1 MKKFALSILFAVF
14 TATALAQEAREY
26 TLQVVPDSAF
36 IRFAPDEEAE
46 AISSVFANDSLT
58 AVGRNIDGEW
68 IEVRRPGRT
77 SGGGWIA
84 RRVTAFT
91 FAVGQLPI
99 TDLTT
104 GLTGDEPVVDTGFSI
119 LMISEGTL
127 RAAPG
132 RYSGQVAIISV
143 NLTLPVLER
152 TPDNQWL
159 RINYRGTVGWIAEF
173 TTHPNGDVN
182 AVPISPE
189 YSGDPQFAAL
199 EIIPVEVQVT
209 QIDELLSYLRPLSAV
224 AADVTHYWKMM
235 SQGETMECMPPAGNY
250 GYYTSTQRDIT
261 ELPEL
266 RRQRRLLTQAVD
278 DLNTAIATMQR
289 CGVYTQT
296 EIRGAYGNSLN
307 AMSIFQ
313 LVIERMENQRE
324 VLTGEET
331 STIS

>member
-1 MKKFALSILFAVF
+1 MKKLALFILVTLF
-14 TATALAQEAREY
+14 TAPALAQEAREY

-36 IRFAPDEEAE
+36 IRATPDEDAE
-46 AISSVFANDSLT
+46 VVGSVFANDSLT

-77 SGGGWIA
+77 TGGGWIA

-91 FAVGQLPI
+91 FNVGQLPI

-104 GLTGDEPVVDTGFSI
+104 GLIGDEPVVDTGFSI

-127 RAAPG
+127 RAAPD
-132 RYSGQVAIISV
+132 RYSSQLDIIPV

-173 TTHPNGDVN
+173 TTHPNGDLN
-182 AVPISPE
+182 AMPISPE
-189 YSGDPQFAAL
+189 YSDDPQFAAF
-199 EIIPVEVQVT
+199 EIIPVEVQVA
-209 QIDELLSYLRPLSAV
+209 QIDDLLNYLSPLSV
-224 AADVTHYWKMM
+224 IAADVTHYWKMM
-235 SQGETMECMPPAGNY
+235 SQGETMECLPPAGNFA
-250 GYYTSTQRDIT
+250 YYTATQRDIT

-266 RRQRRLLTQAVD
+266 RQQRRLLTLAVD
-278 DLNTAIATMQR
+278 DLNAAIATMGR

-296 EIRGAYGNSLN
+296 EIRAAYADALN

-324 VLTGEET
+324 VLTGEEAA
-331 STIS
+331 TIS

>member
-1 MKKFALSILFAVF
+1 MKKLALFILVMLFAARVF
-14 TATALAQEAREY
+14 AQEAREY

-36 IRFAPDEEAE
+36 LRITPDEEAE
-46 AISSVFANDSLT
+46 AVGSVFANDSLT

-77 SGGGWIA
+77 TRGGWIA

-91 FAVGQLPI
+91 FNVGQLPI

-104 GLTGDEPVVDTGFSI
+104 GLIGNEPVVDTGFSV

-127 RAAPG
+127 RAAPD
-132 RYSGQVAIISV
+132 RYSAQLDIVPV

-159 RINYRGTVGWIAEF
+159 RINYRGTDGWIAEF

-182 AVPISPE
+182 AVTISPE
-189 YSGDPQFAAL
+189 YSNDPQFAAM
-199 EIIPVEVQVT
+199 EIIPIEVQVA
-209 QIDELLSYLRPLSAV
+209 QIDDLLNYVRPLSTV

-235 SQGETMECMPPAGNY
+235 SQGETMECLPPAGNFA
-250 GYYTSTQRDIT
+250 YYSPTQRDIT

-278 DLNTAIATMQR
+278 DLNAAIATMQR

-313 LVIERMENQRE
+313 LVIERMENQRTL
-324 VLTGEET
+324 LTGEEAVT
-331 STIS
+331 P